1 MAINLS
7 DISGFS
13 KFVGTKFVEDI
24 SFGEEPL
31 IDVRVMTAEYAGLKA
46 EKAKK
51 AAKIEARKA
60 AKKAKAPAPR
70 KKPAIKQKYTK
81 SAILAEIAENKLEE
95 LTRGSLAF
103 SQGKIVARTYKHLYC
118 IGE

>member
-60 AKKAKAPAPR
+60 AKKAKA
-70 KKPAIKQKYTK
+70 KKQTADSTAATTESDRRY
-81 SAILAEIAENKLEE
+81 
-95 LTRGSLAF
+95 
-103 SQGKIVARTYKHLYC
+103 
-118 IGE
+118 

>member
-31 IDVRVMTAEYAGLKA
+31 IDVKVMAKEYAGLKA

-51 AAKIEARKA
+51 AADIEARKA
-60 AKKAKAPAPR
+60 AKKAKA
-70 KKPAIKQKYTK
+70 KKHA
-81 SAILAEIAENKLEE
+81 AERERQIAEHNAASPLTTEEERLKTIDSKTERRKLPTDTKGPIPESD
-95 LTRGSLAF
+95 R
-103 SQGKIVARTYKHLYC
+103 RY
-118 IGE
+118 

>member
-31 IDVRVMTAEYAGLKA
+31 IDVRVMAKEYAGLKA

-60 AKKAKAPAPR
+60 AEKAKV
-70 KKPAIKQKYTK
+70 KKHA
-81 SAILAEIAENKLEE
+81 AERERQIADSTAATTESD
-95 LTRGSLAF
+95 R
-103 SQGKIVARTYKHLYC
+103 Y
-118 IGE
+118 

>member
-31 IDVRVMTAEYAGLKA
+31 IDVRVMTAEHKA

-51 AAKIEARKA
+51 AADIEARKA
-60 AKKAKAPAPR
+60 AKKAKA
-70 KKPAIKQKYTK
+70 KKHA
-81 SAILAEIAENKLEE
+81 AERERQIAERNAVSPLTTEEERLKTIDSMDERRKLP
-95 LTRGSLAF
+95 TDTKGSIPE
-103 SQGKIVARTYKHLYC
+103 SDRRY
-118 IGE
+118 